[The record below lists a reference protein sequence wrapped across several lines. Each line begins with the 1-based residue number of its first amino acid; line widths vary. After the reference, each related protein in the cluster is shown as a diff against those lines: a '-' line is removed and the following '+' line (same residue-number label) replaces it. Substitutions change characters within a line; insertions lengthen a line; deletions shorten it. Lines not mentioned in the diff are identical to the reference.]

1 MYKIVKSIIKILL
14 FLICFNISAEQDLS
28 GQSDIVEAESVDNLS
43 TEDKTTSLS
52 EDQVLA
58 EELDTEVQ
66 LNFDDD
72 ASLPIDIMLV
82 LDNSGSMKKNDP
94 NFLATE
100 AIKEFISQKMKI
112 LVSELLFLTGK
123 PNFKYL

>member
-52 EDQVLA
+52 EDQV
-58 EELDTEVQ
+58 
-66 LNFDDD
+66 
-72 ASLPIDIMLV
+72 
-82 LDNSGSMKKNDP
+82 
-94 NFLATE
+94 
-100 AIKEFISQKMKI
+100 
-112 LVSELLFLTGK
+112 
-123 PNFKYL
+123 

>member
-1 MYKIVKSIIKILL
+1 MYKVVKSIIKILL

-66 LNFDDD
+66 LNSDDGT
-72 ASLPIDIMLV
+72 SLPIDIMLV

-94 NFLATE
+94 NL
-100 AIKEFISQKMKI
+100 FIDA
-112 LVSELLFLTGK
+112 
-123 PNFKYL
+123 

>member
-58 EELDTEVQ
+58 EEFMTNISND
-66 LNFDDD
+66 
-72 ASLPIDIMLV
+72 LPSFTPLIAQRCAM
-82 LDNSGSMKKNDP
+82 SGW
-94 NFLATE
+94 
-100 AIKEFISQKMKI
+100 
-112 LVSELLFLTGK
+112 VS
-123 PNFKYL
+123 

>member
-52 EDQVLA
+52 EDQVFA

-66 LNFDDD
+66 LNSDDD

-82 LDNSGSMKKNDP
+82 LDNS
-94 NFLATE
+94 
-100 AIKEFISQKMKI
+100 
-112 LVSELLFLTGK
+112 
-123 PNFKYL
+123 